1 MTKMNEW
8 NRSNVACLVAIKGI
22 IMMVSSDLIIISN
35 QELVLNLLGYRD
47 LSGEIL
53 DEEKKRKREWKNS
66 SNSQFEKY

>member
-1 MTKMNEW
+1 MNEW

-22 IMMVSSDLIIISN
+22 IMMVSSDLTIISN

>member
-1 MTKMNEW
+1 MNEW
-8 NRSNVACLVAIKGI
+8 NRSNVAWLVAIKGI
-22 IMMVSSDLIIISN
+22 IMMVSSDLTIISN

-53 DEEKKRKREWKNS
+53 DKEKKRKREWKNS